1 MSRYRRIRHIIRYA
15 YIARLI
21 SDRYPVNKNR
31 MIHTNYRED
40 YVPYLPHDFI
50 LNSNSFERLVIEMW
64 SDTKYRGPIEHVQK
78 RVDK

>member
-1 MSRYRRIRHIIRYA
+1 
-15 YIARLI
+15 
-21 SDRYPVNKNR
+21 

-78 RVDK
+78 RVEK